1 MNLRSRGSVL
11 IGLAAAFLVMLCAQ
25 PAMAQTQYISGT
37 VVDAT
42 GGVVPDAPVR
52 IQDAV
57 KGGPARQ
64 VTTDQSGRFQA
75 IDLEP
80 GRYTITVEKT
90 GFKKSELTVTLDVNV
105 KLDVGTVKLTVGN
118 LTDVVSVEADATPV
132 VTTNT
137 MDKSY
142 IVDKMEISDMPIN
155 GRNFTSIMTMV
166 PGMTSAAQSD
176 FAVDFNDVSQFHS
189 LGGRGSENNMY
200 LDGSPNIDV
209 GDNQSQYTQA
219 SIDTIAEFRV
229 LQSGFN
235 AEYGRNSGM
244 VIAVQTKS
252 GGSAFHG
259 TAYEYLRNNDFD
271 AKCVQCNGL
280 QPTLRYNQFGGNL
293 SGWVPIPKLS
303 TKSDKRVFFF
313 YNREMT
319 RRNQPTNGYADIP
332 DAQILEQG
340 NFSQWL
346 LSTNMTYAPNFK
358 NGTVFEPGTI
368 TRDGSG
374 NVTGG
379 IPFPNN
385 TVPQSMWQPLGAAYL
400 KIYTGIPNYAN
411 LGATPGNP
419 GYVRDYWT
427 DFDDLTKNQ
436 DMLRIDYNISSK
448 MNSFFRWVNDYQ
460 KESVANGIWGNEP
473 FPIQEQAR
481 PKPGSSWS
489 WNLVT
494 TFTPTVASETILS
507 YNHQSQ
513 SLSVVGTNPLDRS
526 TIGATFGQIFPATNI
541 TNSVPDLSA
550 GALGFSLGDPGWHNW
565 GKDYGVTENLSWVK
579 GSHNFKF
586 GVFYNRDDKA
596 QTGSWGMEGNIN
608 FNGNSTMAND
618 TNQGI
623 ANLMLGNFSS
633 YTNLSGAVF
642 PWFRFWEFDAYVQ
655 DNWKV
660 SKRLTIDYGL
670 RFVHMAPTYTVVR
683 GGTVGGEGNWTLYS
697 VDLSK
702 YNKSNAPV
710 INTTAGVVN
719 GYQPGFIEAN
729 PVTALQNLGMI
740 CDPCAGT
747 DRGFSPAKSFPEPRL
762 GFAYDPFGDGKTSL
776 RAGGAMFN
784 ERLRQNNFSFGA
796 GGQFPNLYSGTVYNQ
811 NVANFST
818 NGVGTATSPIQ
829 PPGMTIWPT
838 NNTMPSIYSWYAG
851 IQHQLPA
858 KFALDLSYSGSHS
871 IHLMDQRAVNALPA
885 GYFQNNNLSASVNGW
900 TSALLPYAGW
910 GNLTAIETN
919 AFANYDAL
927 MLRINRRFANNL
939 AVNFDYTWSHVL
951 DTGDND
957 SDAINNPFCI
967 KCSYANAGYDQP
979 NVVSLDVVYTL
990 PKVTGS
996 FANAFTKQ
1004 VFNGWELSGIFR
1016 YQSGMPFTVN
1026 ANGNL
1031 FGENIGNNGG
1041 QYVNLS
1047 GDPYSTNG
1055 GSLILNQAAFS
1066 RPADGTWG
1074 SLGRNSL
1081 RLPGITNT
1089 DVALMKSFAITPER
1103 VKLTFRFEVFNLF
1116 NHPELWAINTSFTG
1130 DNPGSGLSASDG
1142 QFGQPASNGYRDPRT
1157 LQLSLRLAF

>member
-1 MNLRSRGSVL
+1 MNLRRRWRSVMIAL
-11 IGLAAAFLVMLCAQ
+11 LAAFLLTLIVPA
-25 PAMAQTQYISGT
+25 AMAQSQYISGT

-42 GGVVPDAPVR
+42 GAVVPDATIKV
-52 IQDAV
+52 DDVV
-57 KGGPARQ
+57 KGGTIRQ
-64 VTTDQSGRFQA
+64 TTTDQAGRFQA
-75 IDLEP
+75 IDVEP
-80 GRYTITVEKT
+80 GRYQINVEKA
-90 GFKKSELTVTLDVNV
+90 GFKKAQVTVTLDVNT
-105 KLDVGTVKLTVGN
+105 KLDVGQIKLVIGN
-118 LTDVVSVEADATPV
+118 AAETVSVEADATPV
-132 VTTNT
+132 VTVNT

-142 IVDKMEISDMPIN
+142 IVDKTEMSELPMN
-155 GRNFTSIMTMV
+155 GRNFTSLMSTV
-166 PGMTSAAQSD
+166 PGMGSSAQSD
-176 FAVDFNDVSQFHS
+176 FNVNFNDVSQFHA

-219 SIDTIAEFRV
+219 SVDTIAEFRV

-252 GGSAFHG
+252 GAAQFHG
-259 TAYEYLRNNDFD
+259 TLYEYLRNNYFD
-271 AKCVQCNGL
+271 AKCVTCNTL
-280 QPTLRYNQFGGNL
+280 QPQLRYNQFGGNF
-293 SGWVPIPKLS
+293 SGWVPVPKLS
-303 TKSDKRVFFF
+303 TKADKRLFFF

-319 RRNQPTNGYADIP
+319 RRDLPGSSYTDIP
-332 DAQILEQG
+332 NSTILSG
-340 NFSQWL
+340 NFTPWL
-346 LSTNMTYAPNFK
+346 LTTNMTYAPNFK

-379 IPFPNN
+379 TPYPNN
-385 TVPQSMWQPLGAAYL
+385 TVPQSAWQSLSAAYL
-400 KIYTGIPNYAN
+400 KIYTGLPGYAS
-411 LGATPGNP
+411 LPATPGQP
-419 GYVRDYWT
+419 GYVRYYFNSPDVL
-427 DFDDLTKNQ
+427 DKNQ
-436 DMLRIDYNISSK
+436 DMLRVDYNISNK
-448 MNSFFRWVNDYQ
+448 MSSFFRWVNDYQ
-460 KESVANGIWGNEP
+460 KETVATGIWGWEP
-473 FPIQEQAR
+473 FPIQTQTR
-481 PKPGSSWS
+481 PKPGSSWA

-494 TFTPTVASETILS
+494 TFAPTLASETILS

-513 SLSVVGTNPLDRS
+513 SLSVTGTNPIDRN
-526 TIGATFGQIFPATNI
+526 TLGATFPQIFPATNI

-565 GKDYGVTENLSWVK
+565 GKDYALTENVSWVK

-586 GVFYNRDDKA
+586 GAFYNRDDKA

-608 FNGNSTMAND
+608 FNGNSTMAMD

-623 ANLMLGNFSS
+623 ANMMLGNFSN

-642 PWFRFWEFDAYVQ
+642 PYFRFWEFDLYAK
-655 DNWKV
+655 DSWKV
-660 SKRLTIDYGL
+660 SKRVTIDYGL

-702 YNKSNAPV
+702 YNKANAPV
-710 INTTAGVVN
+710 INTTNSVVN

-729 PVTALQNLGMI
+729 PVTALQNLGMV
-740 CDPCAGT
+740 CDPCAGV
-747 DRGFSPAKSFPEPRL
+747 DPGFSPAKSFPEPRL
-762 GFAYDPFGDGKTSL
+762 GIAWDMFGDGKTAL
-776 RAGGAMFN
+776 RGGIAMFN

-796 GGQFPNLYSGTVYNQ
+796 GGQFPNLYSGSVYNQ

-829 PPGMTIWPT
+829 PPNMTIWPS
-838 NNTMPSIYSWYAG
+838 NNTMPSIYSWYVG

-871 IHLMDQRAVNALPA
+871 VHLMDQRAVNALPA
-885 GYFQNNNLSASVNGW
+885 GWFMNNNLSASVNGW

-910 GNLTAIETN
+910 GNLTAIETDGYSSYN
-919 AFANYDAL
+919 AM

-967 KCSYANAGYDQP
+967 SCSYANAGYNQP
-979 NVVSLDVVYTL
+979 NVISLDVIYDL

-996 FANAFTKQ
+996 FDNAFTKQ
-1004 VFNGWELSGIFR
+1004 VFDGWELSGVFR
-1016 YQSGMPFTVN
+1016 YQSGMPFNVTS
-1026 ANGNL
+1026 NGNL

-1041 QYVNLS
+1041 QFANLV
-1047 GDPYSTNG
+1047 GDPYSSSG
-1055 GSLILNQAAFS
+1055 GSLVLNQSAFV

-1074 SLGRNSL
+1074 TLGRDAL
-1081 RLPGITNT
+1081 HLPSISNLDT
-1089 DVALMKSFAITPER
+1089 ALMKSFAFTER
-1103 VKLTFRFEVFNLF
+1103 AKLTFRFEVFNLF
-1116 NHPELWAINTSFTG
+1116 NHPELWSINTGFSG

-1142 QFGQPASNGYRDPRT
+1142 QFGQPSGYRDART
-1157 LQLSLRLAF
+1157 IQLAARFAF